1 MSNFSQGL
9 YIYDNEIDVTITSTS
24 ILLDNRPMNNRK
36 LKAHKGVTNEFIFNV
51 TNRDRKPQNLYSDTL
66 RASIINPT
74 NKKRLVTKTLEVN
87 MDLGKAKLLLT
98 DGDLQNIERGLY
110 WIYLTRSDSEIESRP
125 LYSDHNN
132 NVRFEIEV
140 TDQVVQDPVATQTN
154 TTFVQTANTM
164 LGDAANILVSS
175 ALYGNIEK
183 NFTDSQHT
191 IAVYPDT
198 YTGQVTVQ
206 GSCITGT
213 PDNEDDSKDWFNI
226 QNMDISNSSVINHTT
241 FVVSCNWIRV
251 VSKPTSGSI
260 SKVLLRN

>member
-1 MSNFSQGL
+1 MSNFSQRL
-9 YIYDNEIDVTITSTS
+9 YLYDNEVDVIVTSTS
-24 ILLDNRPMNNRK
+24 ILLDNRPMNNTK
-36 LKAHKGVTNEFIFNV
+36 LKAHKGVTNEYMFNI
-51 TNRDRKPQNLYSDTL
+51 TNRDRKPQNLFSDQLTATL
-66 RASIINPT
+66 INPT
-74 NKKRLVTKTLEVN
+74 NRKRMLNKDLET
-87 MDLGKAKLLLT
+87 DLELGKAKLILT
-98 DGDLQNIERGLY
+98 DGDLQNVERGLY
-110 WIYLTRSDSEIESRP
+110 YIHLTRKHDEESKP

-140 TDQVVQDPVATQTN
+140 TDQVVQDPVATQED
-154 TTFVQTANTM
+154 TTFLQTANTA

-191 IAVYPDT
+191 LAVYPNT

-206 GSCITGT
+206 GSCITGV
-213 PDNEDDSKDWFNI
+213 PDTEDDSKDWFDI
-226 QNMDISNSSVINHTT
+226 TNMDIANSSLINHAT